1 MAQETATLTIKLI
14 DFKKHEADM
23 FSAILNLAEFG
34 LHRPWAVVNTE
45 VADFYLLPEKPKT
58 NDYKGLPSER
68 CIYYNMGT
76 PSTYMENGIQIDSD
90 RTPGL
95 QSLIKLFN
103 RIAPKTAQ
111 LSPAFPV
118 SSLDEMTLPEEFD
131 KPTTKPALAKAA
143 SEKQAEKKPVFVPL
157 KPLKGTVAAQI
168 SNLAL
173 AFPASSLD
181 EMALSE
187 EFAKPAKR
195 PTTTRVSPDKQPETQ
210 QADIPPNPQ
219 KELIAAQLSEL
230 SSTLAAS
237 LDGMDM
243 SERFFSKLNPQST
256 LAASAKQLSTKRAD
270 IPFNPQQGILKHL
283 LAETTQPMLF
293 MLKGKSDFSPIYAYP
308 EKKVFY
314 CPSPLEKLT
323 PYFVI
328 DKNLVSAPMSVTELN
343 KAIKKQSLTA
353 QPLSYLIWYA
363 AFKLSKGRMMLGH
376 SSQDLFYLKKIPYRD
391 ANNVDY
397 LSLAI
402 YWLDNIASIEIAA
415 KETGLAFD
423 KAIDFYNASYLIGLI
438 QQSTETG
445 FALEVAH
452 EYFSTDYIDG
462 LIAKTMDFELNLKL
476 PKPAKQAGK
485 QGLMNKFINRLKN

>member
-14 DFKKHEADM
+14 GFQKHEADI
-23 FSAILNLAEFG
+23 FSAILDLAEFG
-34 LHRPWAVVNTE
+34 LHHSWAVVNTE
-45 VADFYLLPEKPKT
+45 AADFYLLPENPKT
-58 NDYKGLPSER
+58 NDYKDLPSER
-68 CIYYNMGT
+68 CIYYNRGT

-95 QSLIKLFN
+95 QSLVKLFN
-103 RIAPKTAQ
+103 RIAPKVAQ
-111 LSPAFPV
+111 MVSGFPAA
-118 SSLDEMTLPEEFD
+118 SLDEMPLSEELD
-131 KPTTKPALAKAA
+131 KPVIAEAPAPP
-143 SEKQAEKKPVFVPL
+143 EKQAEKKPAFVPL

-187 EFAKPAKR
+187 EFAKPTAR
-195 PTTTRVSPDKQPETQ
+195 PTSTRVSPDKQPETQ
-210 QADIPPNPQ
+210 QADISPNPQ
-219 KELIAAQLSEL
+219 KELISAQLSEL
-230 SSTLAAS
+230 SSTLASS
-237 LDGMDM
+237 LDGVDM
-243 SERFFSKLNPQST
+243 SERFFSKLNP
-256 LAASAKQLSTKRAD
+256 LAASAKQPSIKPVD
-270 IPFNPQQGILKHL
+270 IPFNPQQGILKYL
-283 LAETTQPMLF
+283 LAETTRPVF
-293 MLKGKSDFSPIYAYP
+293 FTVKGKSDCSPIYVHP

-328 DKNLVSAPMSVTELN
+328 DKNLISAPMSVIELN
-343 KAIKKQSLTA
+343 KAIKKQALTA

-376 SSQDLFYLKKIPYRD
+376 SSRDLFYLKKIPYRD

-445 FALEVAH
+445 LALEVAH

-476 PKPAKQAGK
+476 PKPAKQAEK
-485 QGLMNKFINRLKN
+485 QGLMDKFINRLKN